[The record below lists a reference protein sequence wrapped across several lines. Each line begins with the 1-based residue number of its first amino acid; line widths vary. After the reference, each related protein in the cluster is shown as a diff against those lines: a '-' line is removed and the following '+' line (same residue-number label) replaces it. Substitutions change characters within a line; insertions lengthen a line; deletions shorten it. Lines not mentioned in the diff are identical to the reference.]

1 MNSISRGLRNA
12 FRNPTRTI
20 SIILIL
26 ALSIGLIVAMLA
38 ARHAV
43 DAKILNVKSE
53 VGNTV
58 SISPAGVQGFEGGGT
73 ALINAQI
80 DKVAKVSNV
89 TSVTKTLSDRLTTET
104 STLESGIEPG
114 DLGERRSSQTGVSEN
129 MPAAPTNSNDKASS
143 SSSTISTTKR
153 TFTMPVQITGVSD
166 VSQAS
171 IFGGTSITWE
181 SGSVFDA
188 SKDENVAVIG
198 TKIATKNSLSVGS
211 TFKAYDTNIK
221 VVGIYDAGTTFAN
234 NGVFVSLPALQ
245 RLSDQAG
252 SITSAT
258 AVVNSLDNLSAA
270 TSSIKSTLGDSADVT
285 SSQDT
290 ATQLVKPLESVKSI
304 ALFSLIGAAIAG
316 AVIVLLTMLMIVRE
330 RRREIGVL
338 KAIGASKFSV
348 IRQFVVESVTLM
360 TFGLIV
366 GLGIGVAA
374 AAPLT
379 NMLVDNSSTSS
390 QNSSTQQRGP
400 GMGFVRASGI
410 FKTSQQ
416 TIGDIQT
423 SVGFD
428 TIGYGILAAMF
439 IAILGSAVPAY
450 FISTI
455 KPAEAMRN
463 E

>member
-1 MNSISRGLRNA
+1 
-12 FRNPTRTI
+12 
-20 SIILIL
+20 
-26 ALSIGLIVAMLA
+26 MLA

-43 DAKILNVKSE
+43 DEKISNVKSQ

-58 SISPAGVQGFEGGGT
+58 SISPAGVRGFEGGGT
-73 ALINAQI
+73 ALTTNQLAS
-80 DKVAKVSNV
+80 VAKIANV
-89 TSVTKTLSDRLTTET
+89 TNVTKTLNDRLTTTT
-104 STLESGIEPG
+104 SNLVSGIEPG
-114 DLGERRSSQTGVSEN
+114 DLGTRRADQTGFS
-129 MPAAPTNSNDKASS
+129 MPATPANNSNGTTAYND
-143 SSSTISTTKR
+143 STSTTTIGR
-153 TFTMPVQITGVSD
+153 TFTMPVQIIGVSD

-171 IFGGTSITWE
+171 TFGGSTITWK

-188 SKDENVAVIG
+188 TKDENVAVIG
-198 TKIATKNSLSVGS
+198 TKIATKNNLSVGS
-211 TFKAYDTNIK
+211 TFTAYSTK
-221 VVGIYDAGTTFAN
+221 VTVVGIYDAGTTFAN
-234 NGVFVSLPALQ
+234 NGVFMSLSALQ

-252 SITSAT
+252 SVTSAT

-270 TSSIKSTLGDSADVT
+270 TTAIKNTLGSVADVT

-290 ATQLVKPLESVKSI
+290 ANQLVQPLESVKSI

-316 AVIVLLTMLMIVRE
+316 AVIVLLTMLMVVRE

-348 IRQFVVESVTLM
+348 IRQFVTESVTLM
-360 TFGLIV
+360 VLGLII

-374 AAPLT
+374 ATPLT
-379 NMLVDNSSTSS
+379 NMLVDNSSSSS
-390 QNSSTQQRGP
+390 QTATAGSRGTGF
-400 GMGFVRASGI
+400 GMMRRNLAQIG
-410 FKTSQQ
+410 QQ
-416 TIGDIQT
+416 TVGNIQA

-428 TIGYGILAAMF
+428 TIGYGILAAII
-439 IAILGSAVPAY
+439 IAILGSAIPAY